1 MRRQGRRSAPLSLS
15 APRSI
20 VGVAHG
26 HVPIVLLRSLPDVRR
41 PPPVPRVAVV
51 HLAVHFTPERT
62 AAFLSAARKSSAP
75 DAVIVLCR
83 GERSRQRGL
92 FPTTPPPPPAL
103 PPFPES
109 PEPLGLPS
117 PRRAALAHRRN
128 PLCLPPP
135 SRRFFPQLR
144 RASLPPFRLSL
155 PVRREPFPV
164 RRASRFRLFIFLTS
178 HSAPCRPGGRATF
191 EIRVRIPAPQQTEAH
206 GKVPRF

>member
-92 FPTTPPPPPAL
+92 FPTTPPL
-103 PPFPES
+103 LRSFLRS
-109 PEPLGLPS
+109 PS
-117 PRRAALAHRRN
+117 PRSPSGCPRPAA
-128 PLCLPPP
+128 P
-135 SRRFFPQLR
+135 
-144 RASLPPFRLSL
+144 LSL
-155 PVRREPFPV
+155 TAVTPFAFLRHRGASSLSSVERHFRPSAFHF
-164 RRASRFRLFIFLTS
+164 RFGESRFRCGARVASAFLFF
-178 HSAPCRPGGRATF
+178 
-191 EIRVRIPAPQQTEAH
+191 
-206 GKVPRF
+206 